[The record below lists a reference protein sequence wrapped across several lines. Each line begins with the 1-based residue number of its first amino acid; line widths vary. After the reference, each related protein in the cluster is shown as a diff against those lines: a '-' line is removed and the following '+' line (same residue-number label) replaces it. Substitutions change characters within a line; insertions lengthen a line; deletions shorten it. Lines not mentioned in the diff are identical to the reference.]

1 MSGFVGGHF
10 INFLTSQQHDFEI
23 HGISRSNPA
32 WDFFPGSSSLNRTFA
47 FHQADL
53 IDIPRIKSLIEE
65 IQPDYILHLAAQS
78 SVAESWKNPVISFVN
93 NTNIFL
99 NIIDTIRLNDNA
111 ARVLSVGSSEQYG
124 IVSAEDLP
132 LRETSPQHPANPY
145 AVARVAQEQLA
156 KIYAEGYGI
165 NSCCTR
171 SFNHCGPGQSDRFVV
186 SGIVRQFVRISHK
199 LQEPVVHIG
208 NGSIIRDFVDVHDV
222 VRAYNIL
229 LKEGKRG
236 EVYNICS
243 GTGRAIRDI
252 VTELSTLFEI
262 PVEIKQEQSEIR
274 PIDNPRIIGSNEK
287 MRQDFN
293 WQPMISFDQT
303 LRSMYDWWDLQIIT
317 SG

>member
-1 MSGFVGGHF
+1 
-10 INFLTSQQHDFEI
+10 
-23 HGISRSNPA
+23 
-32 WDFFPGSSSLNRTFA
+32 
-47 FHQADL
+47 
-53 IDIPRIKSLIEE
+53 
-65 IQPDYILHLAAQS
+65 
-78 SVAESWKNPVISFVN
+78 
-93 NTNIFL
+93 
-99 NIIDTIRLNDNA
+99 
-111 ARVLSVGSSEQYG
+111 
-124 IVSAEDLP
+124 
-132 LRETSPQHPANPY
+132 
-145 AVARVAQEQLA
+145 
-156 KIYAEGYGI
+156 
-165 NSCCTR
+165 
-171 SFNHCGPGQSDRFVV
+171 
-186 SGIVRQFVRISHK
+186 
-199 LQEPVVHIG
+199 
-208 NGSIIRDFVDVHDV
+208 VDVHDV

-293 WQPMISFDQT
+293 WRPMISFDQT